1 MNPAMRFDIT
11 AEPSAALLCR
21 LIGLLA
27 QQDLAAPDMAVRVAS
42 GTMQLCLDL
51 ADPGGR
57 TGAILAEK
65 MARCIGVETV
75 ALDGV
80 PLSS

>member
-1 MNPAMRFDIT
+1 MRFDIV

-21 LIGLLA
+21 VLGLIA
-27 QQDLAAPDMAVRVAS
+27 QLDLAAPDMEVRVGEGA
-42 GTMQLCLDL
+42 MRLWLNL
-51 ADPGGR
+51 ADPGSQAGR
-57 TGAILAEK
+57 ILAEK

-75 ALDGV
+75 TLDGV

>member
-1 MNPAMRFDIT
+1 MNPALRFEIV

-27 QQDLAAPDMAVRVAS
+27 QQDLAAPDMAVRVAP
-42 GTMQLCLDL
+42 GTMRLFLDM
-51 ADPGGR
+51 ADPGGQA
-57 TGAILAEK
+57 GAILAEK

-80 PLSS
+80 TL